1 MSRNTF
7 FPVLSVN
14 FFIQSFIAV
23 FFLFPAALQDQGL
36 PLSQIGWLMSSFNM
50 VSTVVRLVG
59 GTVSEKVGVRN
70 TLLFSSFFLILSS
83 LPLVWTGTF
92 LWILLMRVLMGIF
105 FSIAMVS
112 VSSYQAMI
120 IPVEKRGSTYAWI
133 GAAYALPQLTVFPVG
148 DLFLSGG
155 GYVPYVLLAPLM
167 AFFCLVCSFKLP
179 SMREQK
185 SSSPV
190 NGRGVS
196 SWGKWGELLVV
207 RGFWVLQLSVFL
219 FAFVNSAALQF
230 MPAYLNNSGLVA
242 SSFFIANAGMAMILR
257 IVASRIMDHVER
269 KSLMGLATSWIGLV
283 MIFLIRASTN
293 TMVFLEGAIYGVGMG
308 FGFPVMLALMPDIFP
323 DHLKPKGI
331 SSSFFTMD
339 LGFIISPLVLG
350 YLGNL
355 LGLDMALQLIG
366 ATGFLGGIMLY
377 LFGWRPMS
385 KL

>member
-323 DHLKPKGI
+323 DDLKPKGI

-339 LGFIISPLVLG
+339 LGFIIS
-350 YLGNL
+350 
-355 LGLDMALQLIG
+355 
-366 ATGFLGGIMLY
+366 
-377 LFGWRPMS
+377 
-385 KL
+385 